1 MRTASRF
8 LIVLIFLG
16 VVLGGIFGYKFYQ
29 FGQMQEQFSQPQPPA
44 KISATMASTEMWTP
58 EIKAVGSVEAINGIE
73 VANEVPGVVENIAFE
88 SGDTV
93 KKGDILI
100 RLDAAIDEAALR
112 TRRAEAQLAEQEFK
126 RVSDLLPKRAVSQS
140 QYDEAK
146 ANFDAARARVNEAE
160 AQLSKKI
167 IRAPFDGKLG
177 LRLVDQGEY
186 IGTGTPIVEINMLD
200 PIYVD
205 YTLSEKDLPMVQQGY
220 DVVATVAAIP
230 DSDFAGQVSAINTS
244 VNPQTRTVRIRA
256 TLGNEENQLRP
267 GMFATVATR
276 QPQDQEVVTVPRTA
290 ISYNTYGDFVF
301 VVEENDDGELVVNRR
316 TVQTGNT
323 RNSRVAVLE
332 GLKEGEQVV
341 AKGLL
346 RLRAGQRVEVQIGAF
361 INFDITIVWCAV
373 IPESYS
379 NVWICVLYRFNAL
392 QLFGDRMTYYHSAVL
407 GDIRIVFTSI
417 CPHTIGTKLS

>member
-1 MRTASRF
+1 MFRGNRLGVKLNAVALKGFNEDELFAITEWCASRDMD
-8 LIVLIFLG
+8 L
-16 VVLGGIFGYKFYQ
+16 
-29 FGQMQEQFSQPQPPA
+29 
-44 KISATMASTEMWTP
+44 TW
-58 EIKAVGSVEAINGIE
+58 IE
-73 VANEVPGVVENIAFE
+73 VMPM
-88 SGDTV
+88 
-93 KKGDILI
+93 GDIGNEDRLDQYWKLTDLRARLAEQYTLTDLPLSTGGPARYVRLEETGQKVGFI
-100 RLDAAIDEAALR
+100 TPLTHNFCESCNRVRLTCTGTLYMCLGQNDKADLRFPLRVTGDESLLDAAIDEAALR

-230 DSDFAGQVSAINTS
+230 DSHFAGQVSAINTS

-256 TLGNEENQLRP
+256 TLGNEDNQLRP

-276 QPQDQEVVTVPRTA
+276 QPQDREVVTVPRTA
-290 ISYNTYGDFVF
+290 VSYNTYGDFVF

-316 TVQTGNT
+316 TIQTGNT
-323 RNSRVAVLE
+323 RDSRVAVLD

-341 AKGLL
+341 SKGLL
-346 RLRAGQRVEVQIGAF
+346 RLRAGQRVEVQEDEQPAE
-361 INFDITIVWCAV
+361 A
-373 IPESYS
+373 S
-379 NVWICVLYRFNAL
+379 
-392 QLFGDRMTYYHSAVL
+392 
-407 GDIRIVFTSI
+407 
-417 CPHTIGTKLS
+417 K

>member
-73 VANEVPGVVENIAFE
+73 VANEVPGGVENIAFE

-346 RLRAGQRVEVQIGAF
+346 RLRAGQRVEVQEDEQPAE
-361 INFDITIVWCAV
+361 A
-373 IPESYS
+373 S
-379 NVWICVLYRFNAL
+379 
-392 QLFGDRMTYYHSAVL
+392 
-407 GDIRIVFTSI
+407 
-417 CPHTIGTKLS
+417 K